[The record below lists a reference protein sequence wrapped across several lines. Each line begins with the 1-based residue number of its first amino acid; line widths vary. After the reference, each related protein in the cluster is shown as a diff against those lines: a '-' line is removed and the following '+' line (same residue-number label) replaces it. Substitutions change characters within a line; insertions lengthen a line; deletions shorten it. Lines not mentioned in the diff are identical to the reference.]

1 MLKLRESQS
10 TGLHTDKLDREIL
23 GVLRTE
29 AARAPDR
36 WVAVSVSLLT
46 SCCVYAEGDEQLVH
60 RRLQHLRQMG
70 LLIPEIRSCAGREVH
85 GFMVI
90 ASYQARRPKFARS
103 NPSRLALTAFDMKF
117 LRAIG
122 IPQTNEAK

>member
-10 TGLHTDKLDREIL
+10 TEFQTDKLDREIL
-23 GVLRTE
+23 GALRTE
-29 AARAPDR
+29 AARTPDR
-36 WVAVSVSLLT
+36 WVPVSLSLLT
-46 SCCVYAEGDEQLVH
+46 SCCLYAEGDEQLVH

-70 LLIPEIRSCAGREVH
+70 LLIPETRSCAGREVH

-90 ASYQARRPKFARS
+90 ASYQARKAKFARN
-103 NPSRLALTAFDMKF
+103 NPSELILTVFDRKL

-122 IPQTNEAK
+122 IALTNEAK